1 MKEQTLP
8 ATHKVKQWILDV
20 LIKTWVTGPI
30 SWVSRHAQLKAV
42 FVGPGRN
49 VFAQRMDA
57 QSAPFPGLMRL
68 NSDPTKELSEFRTSL
83 CVVADSHQEDRDIQ
97 ARCGRKSLRTDA

>member
-1 MKEQTLP
+1 MNAQTLP

-20 LIKTWVTGPI
+20 LIKTWVIGPI
-30 SWVSRHAQLKAV
+30 SWASRHAQLKAV

-57 QSAPFPGLMRL
+57 GVCPFLR
-68 NSDPTKELSEFRTSL
+68 SDASQL
-83 CVVADSHQEDRDIQ
+83 
-97 ARCGRKSLRTDA
+97 

>member
-1 MKEQTLP
+1 MKAQTLP

-30 SWVSRHAQLKAV
+30 SWASRHAQLKAV

-49 VFAQRMDA
+49 VFAQRLDV
-57 QSAPFPGLMRL
+57 QSAPFLGLMHL
-68 NSDPTKELSEFRTSL
+68 NSDPTKELSELRTSL
-83 CVVADSHQEDRDIQ
+83 CVVADFHQEDGGIQ
-97 ARCGRKSLRTDA
+97 ARCRRKSLRTDG